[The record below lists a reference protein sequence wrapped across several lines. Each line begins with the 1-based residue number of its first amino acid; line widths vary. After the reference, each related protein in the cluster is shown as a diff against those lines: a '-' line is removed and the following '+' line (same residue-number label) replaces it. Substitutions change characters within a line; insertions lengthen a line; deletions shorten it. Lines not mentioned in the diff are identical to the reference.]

1 MTLVRLASTIA
12 LVALA
17 AATLAPAVRA
27 QETATVCRDGTDDVT
42 ASCEG
47 HGGVDSARTRAARR
61 ALKPPTKK
69 EVVRTVVVV
78 CADGHRAAPD
88 GGDGCAA
95 HGGTDHTIM
104 TSTLGDPA
112 RDASPAAAARA
123 NARDA
128 DSARVHSR
136 ATRRRAHGARAK
148 TRDADHARGSAP
160 RDTSELDATRALEGV
175 GSPSRAP
182 LRGMGNAPADTRCR
196 DATVRRP
203 G

>member
-1 MTLVRLASTIA
+1 MTLARLAPTIA

-17 AATLAPAVRA
+17 AATLAPAARA

-42 ASCEG
+42 ATCDG

-69 EVVRTVVVV
+69 EVVRSVVVV
-78 CADGHRAAPD
+78 CADGHRTAPD

-112 RDASPAAAARA
+112 RDGSPAEAARA
-123 NARDA
+123 KAQEA
-128 DSARVHSR
+128 DSAGVQAC
-136 ATRRRAHGARAK
+136 ATRRRAHGAKGK
-148 TRDADHARGSAP
+148 TRDANHARAAAR
-160 RDTSELDATRALEGV
+160 RDTSELDATRASEGV

-182 LRGMGNAPADTRCR
+182 RRGMGNAPADTRCR